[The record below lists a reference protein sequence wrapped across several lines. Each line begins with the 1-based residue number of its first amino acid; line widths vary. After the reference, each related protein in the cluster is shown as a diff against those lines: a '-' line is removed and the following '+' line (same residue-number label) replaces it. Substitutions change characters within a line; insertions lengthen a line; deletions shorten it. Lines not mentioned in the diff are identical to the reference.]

1 MTDHD
6 IKKNHAALRVAL
18 QRGIPLVPSP
28 LAALGAELDL
38 SEDDVLRALSDLF
51 AAGTARRFGAVFD
64 SRHLGYGSTLC
75 AVDVPAQDLER
86 VAGLFMPIP
95 GVTHCY
101 EREGQPNLWFTMTA
115 PADRLQAEL
124 RALGEALAP
133 YALLDLPALKRFKV
147 EVVLDAGK
155 GHDPHAGRAR
165 EPESGGALPPP
176 VLSERE
182 RDVVRMLQG
191 NLLVSVDPFAAVAD
205 TLGWDH
211 GELLTLLQDWKQQGI
226 LRRVGVILRHRKAG
240 FTANGMCIWS
250 VPDEDVDRAGR
261 ALACNPEVTHCYERP
276 PWEGFPYNLFAMVHA
291 RERKITH
298 AIYERLTK
306 EAGLNEGKVLISV
319 REFKK
324 TSPVFFRESAA
335 AGAGVETDA

>member
-6 IKKNHAALRVAL
+6 VTKNHAALRVAL
-18 QRGIPLVPSP
+18 QRGIPLVPRP
-28 LAALGAELDL
+28 MAALGQELDL
-38 SEDDVLRALSDLF
+38 AEADVVRALSDLF
-51 AAGTARRFGAVFD
+51 TEGTARRFGAVFD

-75 AVDVPAQDLER
+75 AVDVPAHDLER
-86 VAGLFMPIP
+86 VAALFMPIP

-124 RALGEALAP
+124 QSLGQALAP

-147 EVVLDAGK
+147 EVVLDAHK
-155 GHDPHAGRAR
+155 GHDPRAGQPR
-165 EPESGGALPPP
+165 EPESGAALKPPA
-176 VLSERE
+176 LGERE
-182 RDVVRMLQG
+182 QDLVRMLQG
-191 NLLVSVDPFAAVAD
+191 NLLVSADPFAAVAD
-205 TLGWDH
+205 ALGWDH

-240 FTANGMCIWS
+240 FTANGMCIWD

-261 ALACNPEVTHCYERP
+261 ALAANPEVTHCYERP
-276 PWEGFPYNLFAMVHA
+276 RWEGFQYNLFAMVHA
-291 RERKITH
+291 RERQITQ
-298 AIYERLTK
+298 AIFERLSQQT
-306 EAGLNEGKVLISV
+306 GSDDGNVLISV

-324 TSPVFFRESAA
+324 TSPVFFCEPA
-335 AGAGVETDA
+335 DA